1 MLGIFPHPFRF
12 GNEFFLH
19 LLFTS
24 PFQRVCVCVCVC
36 CHQTGRV
43 FFCRLA
49 SSTFTYFLCPTT
61 LPRHRLPSLLPLLL
75 WLTYV
80 CLFTLAYVL
89 EDLSYILLLLLRRF
103 LVFIGFCVVTFAAF
117 HLVFDTCRCCFAGFP
132 FPFASL
138 SSHSSPPPPFGAISS
153 ASASASSSSWGNPL

>member
-1 MLGIFPHPFRF
+1 MLGIFPHPFSF
-12 GNEFFLH
+12 WK
-19 LLFTS
+19 
-24 PFQRVCVCVCVC
+24 RVFPTLAFHISFSARLCVCVC

-61 LPRHRLPSLLPLLL
+61 LPRHRLPPLLPLLL

-153 ASASASSSSWGNPL
+153 ASASSSSSSWGNPL